1 MPAEGAVALAATDP
15 DELLTSA
22 LFRRAAR
29 HLAGRTSTPL
39 ADLPTD
45 DEELARTV
53 ADIVARAGRGG
64 ELSADRLEHARLL
77 LELGRFERA
86 IKRARVEPG
95 SDVATLARDREV
107 VRERI
112 RGVVAR
118 LEHAV

>member
-1 MPAEGAVALAATDP
+1 MALAAIDP

-29 HLAGRTSTPL
+29 HLTGRTSTPL
-39 ADLPTD
+39 ADLPPD

-95 SDVATLARDREV
+95 SDVATLARERER

-112 RGVVAR
+112 RGVVAQ
-118 LEHAV
+118 LENTV